1 VFGVGTRDFPYL
13 IAANAAILT
22 MADDASPE
30 SFHDAN
36 ENIVVSPTPHATPS
50 SAAHQGTTYSVSSTP
65 SPLQQRQLFPTNPS
79 GGDDTTPRYLCRP
92 TTSNIQVSLNMSDV
106 AEEQAEHGDGDSI
119 AEAIESAELEEA
131 LEESLR
137 DRLLVLVKNEG
148 SEEEV
153 LDCERNSILLKKGL
167 AAEISMPSA
176 PSDWTPPIPKAEK
189 GEPMFVNVDNPGE
202 WPQFTYRPKFQKTGT
217 KEYAHHSLPTGARPV
232 PSNPEGKRVVNGWEF
247 HYEKWNSPDQASDS
261 PNFKSRSGATSTN
274 PFPDNRKGRLD
285 YELLKKMKLTKRR
298 IVEGD
303 ALFFLQLLLPIGDPK
318 KSGIEDDPR
327 LPYYSE
333 VERWTQKYATSIGL
347 GGSYGHSF
355 KEAMVEELLRF
366 DSVVIRDGVHGG
378 TDGAIYRRW
387 RQGETT
393 FDKEIAKSI
402 SHTRWLQLKRT
413 YKLCDNQAA
422 PKKGDKGYN
431 PGYKF
436 DYIFKCIINNINEL
450 SHSSDLDLC
459 GDETTWAHNGFGEAG
474 TGLLARVMGKPG
486 VTKGGQIV
494 LLSDAYRNRPRA
506 YLHRH
511 KCHPPIAGFTRQGP
525 MEVRMV
531 MEDLKHL
538 VEGEEADGRRQIFTE
553 KPHSTWDNFFSGDDI
568 NDWIGQNG
576 FGVTMTCRRDRLP
589 RGVPNH
595 FFHKVAT
602 APGDT
607 KARVARFNNPITVV
621 KHVVVTPP
629 PPAGATGGE
638 PEAENEQPGTPPLKF
653 TRVHVTFQ
661 STSSCNITTVNAL
674 NQNSLFVV
682 PKERGSGKQKRKW
695 VIEMNDA
702 RQLYLAT
709 YGRIDTIDNLIKK
722 CQIYYCCW
730 KYWHSAKNHGLSLAV
745 VVAYGMY
752 KECASEPLARAAF
765 GFEPDDEP
773 FQLLSFHDF
782 RDKLSGQGLAYSPL
796 QRRYPGDS
804 AMRAVTRLSMTQQKR
819 MFKNKNEERRK
830 PGRPKKKDDEEQDKT
845 NAHVVKPGQLKI
857 AKRFK
862 VKSRLCGDL
871 TAINHH
877 IKEREQMKHDQV
889 CSYCGEPAYTRCT
902 VCPEKP
908 ALHFYPSKG
917 PNMGKSCFLD
927 YHNDC
932 CFGLARRDFPVLLG
946 KRKSEWTP
954 PSEKKKKANAK
965 YIRNLVAE
973 EAEATESEAT
983 H

>member
-1 VFGVGTRDFPYL
+1 M
-13 IAANAAILT
+13 AN
-22 MADDASPE
+22 DASPE
-30 SFHDAN
+30 AFHDAN
-36 ENIVVSPTPHATPS
+36 QTIVLSPAPEATPS
-50 SAAHQGTTYSVSSTP
+50 SAAPPGHTYSIASTP
-65 SPLQQRQLFPTNPS
+65 SPLQQRQLFPTSPS
-79 GGDDTTPRYLCRP
+79 GVDGSTARYLCRP
-92 TTSNIQVSLNMSDV
+92 SSEVQVSLDMRDV
-106 AEEQAEHGDGDSI
+106 VEEQGEHGDGDSV
-119 AEAIESAELEEA
+119 ADAIESAELEEA

-137 DRLLVLVKNEG
+137 DRLFVLMKNEG

-153 LDCERNSILLKKGL
+153 LDCERNSVLLKKGL
-167 AAEISMPSA
+167 AAEVSMPSV
-176 PSDWTPPIPKAEK
+176 PLDWVPPIPNAAK
-189 GEPMFVNVDNPGE
+189 GEPSFESLDNPGK
-202 WPQFTYRPKFQKTGT
+202 WPQYTYRAKFQKLAP
-217 KEYAHHSLPTGARPV
+217 KNYAHHSLPTGARPV
-232 PSNPEGKRVVNGWEF
+232 PVDGQGKRVVDGWEF
-247 HYEKWNSPDQASDS
+247 HYDKWNSDETSEA
-261 PNFKSRSGATSTN
+261 PNFKNRSGATSTD

-285 YELLKKMKLTKRR
+285 YELLKKLKLTKKR

-355 KEAMVEELLRF
+355 KEVMLEELLHF

-393 FDKEIAKSI
+393 FDEEVAKSI

-422 PKKGDKGYN
+422 PKRGEVGYN

-436 DYIFKCIINNINEL
+436 DYIYKCLINNINEL
-450 SHSSDLDLC
+450 THSSDLDLC

-511 KCHPPIAGFTRQGP
+511 KCHPSIAGFTRQGP

-538 VEGEEADGRRQIFTE
+538 VQGEEADGRRQIFQE

-589 RGVPNH
+589 RGIPNH

-602 APGDT
+602 APGDI

-621 KHVVVTPP
+621 KHVLVTPP
-629 PPAGATGGE
+629 QTGPTEGENGLSETPAINYT
-638 PEAENEQPGTPPLKF
+638 K
-653 TRVHVTFQ
+653 VHVTFQ

-674 NQNSLFVV
+674 NQNSLFSVQ
-682 PKERGSGKQKRKW
+682 KERGSGKQKRKW

-709 YGRIDTIDNLIKK
+709 YGRIDTIDNLVKK
-722 CQIYYCCW
+722 CQMYYCCW

-752 KECASEPLARAAF
+752 KECVSEPLARAAF
-765 GFEPDDEP
+765 GFEADDP
-773 FQLLSFHDF
+773 VDLLSFHDF
-782 RDKLSGQGLAYSPL
+782 RDQLSAQGLAYSPVN
-796 QRRYPGDS
+796 RRYPGDS
-804 AMRAVTRLSMTQQKR
+804 AMRAVTRLSMSQQK
-819 MFKNKNEERRK
+819 KAYKKKDGVARK
-830 PGRPKKKDDEEQDKT
+830 PGRPKKDEEAKDD
-845 NAHVVKPGQLKI
+845 AHVVTPKQLKI
-857 AKRFK
+857 AKRYKF
-862 VKSRLCGDL
+862 KSRLCGDL

-877 IKEREQMKHDQV
+877 VKERQQMKHDQV
-889 CSYCGEPAYTRCT
+889 CSYCGEPAYTRCM
-902 VCPEKP
+902 VCPEQP
-908 ALHFYPSKG
+908 ALHFFPSKG

-946 KRKSEWTP
+946 KRKSDWSP
-954 PSEKKKKANAK
+954 PSEKQIRENAK
-965 YIRNLVAE
+965 HIRNLL
-973 EAEATESEAT
+973 
-983 H
+983 

>member
-1 VFGVGTRDFPYL
+1 
-13 IAANAAILT
+13 
-22 MADDASPE
+22 MADDASQE

-36 ENIVVSPTPHATPS
+36 QNIPEATPS
-50 SAAHQGTTYSVSSTP
+50 TATTDTISITNDSLLLSTL
-65 SPLQQRQLFPTNPS
+65 SPLQAARQLFPARNTNDDDGTPQYLTRPS
-79 GGDDTTPRYLCRP
+79 SDVR
-92 TTSNIQVSLNMSDV
+92 VALNMSDV
-106 AEEQAEHGDGDSI
+106 LEEEGEHGDGDSI

-131 LEESLR
+131 LDESLR
-137 DRLLVLVKNEG
+137 DRLLILVKNEG
-148 SEEEV
+148 SEAEV
-153 LDCERNSILLKKGL
+153 SDCDRNRILLKKGL
-167 AAEISMPSA
+167 GAEVSMPSV
-176 PSDWTPPIPKAEK
+176 PDDWTPPTAKAEK
-189 GEPMFVNVDNPGE
+189 GEPLFEGVDNPGK
-202 WPQFTYRPKFQKTGT
+202 WPQFTYRPKFLKTGT
-217 KEYAHHSLPTGARPV
+217 KHYAHHSLPTGARPV
-232 PSNPEGKRVVNGWEF
+232 PVDPQGKRVVDGWEF
-247 HYEKWNSPDQASDS
+247 HYEKWNSPDQGSS
-261 PNFKSRSGATSTN
+261 TGSRSGATSTN

-285 YELLKKMKLTKRR
+285 YQLLKRMKLTKKR
-298 IVEGD
+298 IEEGD

-318 KSGIEDDPR
+318 KSGIENDPR
-327 LPYYSE
+327 LPFYSE

-355 KEAMVEELLRF
+355 KEVMVEELLHF

-387 RQGETT
+387 REGETT
-393 FDKEIAKSI
+393 FDKDVAKSI

-413 YKLCDNQAA
+413 YKLCDNQSSR
-422 PKKGDKGYN
+422 KKGEEGYN
-431 PGYKF
+431 PAYKF
-436 DYIFKCIINNINEL
+436 DYIFKCIVSNINEL
-450 SHSSDLDLC
+450 SYSSDLDLC

-494 LLSDAYRNRPRA
+494 LVSDAYRNRPRA

-511 KCHPPIAGFTRQGP
+511 KCHPPITGFTRQGP
-525 MEVRMV
+525 MEVRMI

-538 VEGEEADGRRQIFTE
+538 VQGEEADRRRQIFKE

-621 KHVVVTPP
+621 KHVLLNPVAEGQTPEGEADNQPVRTPP
-629 PPAGATGGE
+629 I
-638 PEAENEQPGTPPLKF
+638 KY

-682 PKERGSGKQKRKW
+682 GKERGSGKQKRKW

-722 CQIYYCCW
+722 CQMYYCCW

-752 KECASEPLARAAF
+752 KECASEPLAREAF
-765 GFEPDDEP
+765 GFEPEDPVEV
-773 FQLLSFHDF
+773 LSFHDF
-782 RDKLSGQGLAYSPL
+782 RDKLSAQGLAYSPI
-796 QRRYPGDS
+796 RREYPGDS
-804 AMRAVTRLSMTQQKR
+804 AMRAVTRLSMSQQKKQ
-819 MFKNKNEERRK
+819 FKNKNAVARK
-830 PGRPKKKDDEEQDKT
+830 PGRPKKDEEQAEKQ
-845 NAHVVKPGQLKI
+845 AHLVTPSQLKL
-857 AKRFK
+857 AKRYK

-871 TAINHH
+871 NAISHH
-877 IKEREQMKHDQV
+877 IKERTQMKHDQV
-889 CSYCGEPAYTRCT
+889 CTYCGEPAYTRCM

-908 ALHFYPSKG
+908 ALHFFPSKG
-917 PNMGKSCFLD
+917 PNKGKSCFLD

-946 KRKSEWTP
+946 KRKSEWAP
-954 PSEKKKKANAK
+954 PTENKKKANAK
-965 YIRNLVAE
+965 HVRNLVAE
-973 EAEATESEAT
+973 ESEAT
-983 H
+983 NH